1 MGGGVTR
8 DWVVGNGC
16 RSLGLGSL
24 GIRSSGST
32 LTCGR
37 TERCYG
43 RPRRVR
49 GQGSGVSYP
58 HLPLAGAQIQVQ
70 AALEPLVDEATVGRD
85 LAQAGE
91 LPG

>member
-1 MGGGVTR
+1 MSTR

-32 LTCGR
+32 LTCGQ
-37 TERCYG
+37 TDG
-43 RPRRVR
+43 QLWVRV
-49 GQGSGVSYP
+49 GGVPAQVQVCVRYP
-58 HLPLAGAQIQVQ
+58 HLPLAGAQVQVQ
-70 AALEPLVDEATVGRD
+70 AALEALVDEAAVGWD
-85 LAQAGE
+85 LAQTGE